1 MIKSAA
7 HAREILKICDPMTQ
21 GWDIADAQSYL
32 AALEGPEVKA
42 LVELLDCGDHP
53 AHEEGINCWNCKREK
68 ALSQYREA
76 VKP

>member
-1 MIKSAA
+1 
-7 HAREILKICDPMTQ
+7 MTQ

-42 LVELLDCGDHP
+42 LVEALEIHSSC
-53 AHEEGINCWNCKREK
+53 NCEYDVEIRKK

-76 VKP
+76 VKK